1 MKWLFQSTPMKNLRY
16 TFFALLIG
24 LGNSCAQAQEPN
36 LVLDPNDQT
45 ESVEEGLEIKVLSY
59 NVHHCNPPSKP
70 GLIDVDGIAKVI
82 LDAQADL
89 VGLQEIDMNNERSG
103 VHLDQVEKLAE
114 LTGMHYYF
122 SKGIDYKGGAYG
134 TAILSKYPIS
144 DMETVHLPEETGTER
159 RTLSVL
165 TVTFPNGKKVRFA
178 NTHLDFT
185 SDGNALTQAQSITE
199 YFNDE
204 VNPIILVGD
213 FNAEPGSM
221 TISHL
226 DEVFD
231 RSCEQGCPPTI
242 PVVNPRKTIDFIF
255 YSSGLGIQTM
265 LHEVIQEHYASDHLP
280 IWAKL
285 KLEL

>member
-1 MKWLFQSTPMKNLRY
+1 MKNLRVA
-16 TFFALLIG
+16 FLAFLIV
-24 LGNSCAQAQEPN
+24 LGNSCAQAQEPE
-36 LVLDPNDQT
+36 LVLDPDDET
-45 ESVEEGLEIKVLSY
+45 ASVEGLEIKVLSY

-82 LDAQADL
+82 LDAKADL
-89 VGLQEIDMNNERSG
+89 VGLQEIDVKNERSG
-103 VHLDQVEKLAE
+103 IHLDQAEKLAE

-122 SKGIDYKGGAYG
+122 SKGIDYKEGAYG
-134 TAILSKYPIS
+134 TAILSKFPIS
-144 DMETVHLPEETGTER
+144 EMETIQLPEETGTER

-165 TVTFPNGKKVRFA
+165 TAALPDGRKVRFG

-185 SDGNALTQAQSITE
+185 SDGNALVQAQAITD
-199 YFNDE
+199 YFDDE

-213 FNAEPGSM
+213 FNAEPGSR

-255 YSSGLGIQTM
+255 YSSGLGIHTM

-280 IWAKL
+280 IRAKL
-285 KLEL
+285 KF